1 MIDSILSTYSKQ
13 LETRL
18 DILMP
23 ESSENYK
30 AVYDATRY
38 SLLDG
43 GKRIRPIL
51 LLEFYKLCG
60 SDDNCAYNFACAL
73 EMIHTYSLIHDDLP
87 CMDNDDYRRGKPSC
101 HKQHGEAM
109 ALLAGD
115 ALLNEAF
122 CVAAKTLE
130 IPSER
135 VVEALA
141 TLATYSGAAGMIG
154 GQVMDINECPKTADY
169 LYELYSLKT
178 AALIKAACVC
188 GAILAGADSSRRKA
202 AEQYAEKLGI
212 AFQIIDDILDYEGDE
227 RMLGKPIGS
236 DDKNGKVTLVTVLG
250 IEKCREKAKE
260 LTGEALQCL
269 EMFDGDSTNLRII
282 TEYLLARNY

>member
-18 DILMP
+18 DILLP
-23 ESSENYK
+23 ESSQNYK
-30 AVYDATRY
+30 TIYDASRY

-60 SDDNCAYNFACAL
+60 ANDNCAYNFACAV

-87 CMDNDDYRRGKPSC
+87 CMDDDDFRRGKPSC
-101 HKQHGEAM
+101 HKQYGEAM

-115 ALLNEAF
+115 TLLTEAF

-130 IPSER
+130 IPAER
-135 VVEALA
+135 VTEALA
-141 TLATYSGAAGMIG
+141 TLANYAGASGMIG
-154 GQVMDINECPKTADY
+154 GQVMDIEITDKSVEN

-178 AALIKAACVC
+178 SALIKAACVC
-188 GAILAGADSSRRKA
+188 GTILAGAEEKYRKA
-202 AEQYAEKLGI
+202 AEVYAEKLGI

-227 RMLGKPIGS
+227 RMLGKPTGS
-236 DDKNGKVTLVTVLG
+236 DDKNGKTTLVSLLG
-250 IEKCREKAKE
+250 IEKCREEAKK
-260 LTGEALQCL
+260 LTAEALSCL
-269 EMFDGDSTNLRII
+269 DLFEGDSTNLKVI
-282 TEYLLARNY
+282 TEYLLMRNF

>member
-18 DILMP
+18 DILLP
-23 ESSENYK
+23 ESSQSYK
-30 AVYDATRY
+30 TIYDASRY

-60 SDDNCAYNFACAL
+60 ANDNCAYNFACAV

-87 CMDNDDYRRGKPSC
+87 CMDNDDFRRGKPSC
-101 HKQHGEAM
+101 HKQYGEAM

-115 ALLNEAF
+115 TLLTEAF

-130 IPSER
+130 IPAER
-135 VVEALA
+135 VTHALA
-141 TLATYSGAAGMIG
+141 TLANYAGASGMIG
-154 GQVMDINECPKTADY
+154 GQVMDIEISDKTIDN

-188 GAILAGADSSRRKA
+188 GTILAGAEEKHQKA
-202 AEQYAEKLGI
+202 AEVYAEKLGI

-227 RMLGKPIGS
+227 LKLGKPIGS
-236 DDKNGKVTLVTVLG
+236 DDKNGKVTMVTHLG
-250 IEKCREKAKE
+250 IERCKDEAKK
-260 LTGEALQCL
+260 LTKEALDCL
-269 EMFDGDSTNLRII
+269 ELFEGDSTNLKVL
-282 TEYLLARNY
+282 TEYLLKRNF